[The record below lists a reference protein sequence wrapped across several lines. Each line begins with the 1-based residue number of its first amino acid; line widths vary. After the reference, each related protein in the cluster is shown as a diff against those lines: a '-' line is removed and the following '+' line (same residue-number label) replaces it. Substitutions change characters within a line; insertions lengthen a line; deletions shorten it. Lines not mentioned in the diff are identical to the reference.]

1 MKGEFFMEN
10 QFDFFMPTKVCFEAG
25 ISKKIDKYIKG
36 ENILIISDPFLY
48 QSGVAK
54 QIGDSMSGKKVA
66 YFSEVEPNPSCESVD
81 KAAEVARSIN
91 ADCVI
96 GLGGGSALDVSK
108 IVSCLVTNEGSIYDY
123 YSGGSKTLTKR
134 QTTLICIP
142 TTAGTGS
149 EVTNVGVFTNKK
161 AGIKMPM
168 VTNEF
173 WPDYS
178 VIDSELT
185 YTLPAA
191 VTASTGMDAFCHAIE
206 AYWNKASQPICDM
219 LAMGAMKLIL
229 ENIRTAYSQ
238 PSNKD
243 ARAAMI
249 KASLIAGIAFSQTRT
264 TGIHALSFPLT
275 TEFGANHGTACS
287 ITLPAFIKISGEQAK
302 DKMQE
307 LIKFLGFQS
316 IYEFAYG
323 IEELMES
330 MKMPIRL
337 HEIGVKEADLEHITE
352 VGLGAAIIQLTPA
365 VMNKETVYKLL
376 KSIL

>member
-1 MKGEFFMEN
+1 MEN
-10 QFDFFMPTKVCFEAG
+10 QFEFFMPTKVCFEAG

-54 QIGDSMSGKKVA
+54 QIGDCMNGKKVT
-66 YFSEVEPNPSCESVD
+66 YFSEVEPNPSGESVD
-81 KAAEVARSIN
+81 KAAGVAREIN

-123 YSGGSKTLTKR
+123 YGGGNKTLTKR
-134 QTTLICIP
+134 QATLICIP

-149 EVTNVGVFTNKK
+149 EVTNVGVYTNKK

-178 VIDSELT
+178 IIDSELT
-185 YTLPAA
+185 YTLPSA

-206 AYWNKASQPICDM
+206 SYWNKASQPICDM

-229 ENIRTAYSQ
+229 ENIRTAYNQ
-238 PSNKD
+238 PSNKE

-302 DKMQE
+302 NKMQE
-307 LIKFLGFQS
+307 LINFLGFKS
-316 IYEFAYG
+316 IYEFSYE
-323 IEELMES
+323 IEELMKS
-330 MKMPIRL
+330 MNMPVRL
-337 HEIGVKEADLEHITE
+337 NQIGIKETDLEHITE
-352 VGLGAAIIQLTPA
+352 IGLGAAIIQLTPA
-365 VMNKETVYKLL
+365 VMNKETVYALL